1 MYMVWG
7 CTTFILNFFLGG
19 GKQRQEQRTAPIVFT
34 QGDENESGQCV
45 YCGGNARVSQLCLVW
60 IFFMY
65 VLCMYCLKTYE
76 EEKNHFVF
84 H

>member
-1 MYMVWG
+1 MKADNA
-7 CTTFILNFFLGG
+7 FIVGEMHAF
-19 GKQRQEQRTAPIVFT
+19 P
-34 QGDENESGQCV
+34 
-45 YCGGNARVSQLCLVW
+45 QLCLVC